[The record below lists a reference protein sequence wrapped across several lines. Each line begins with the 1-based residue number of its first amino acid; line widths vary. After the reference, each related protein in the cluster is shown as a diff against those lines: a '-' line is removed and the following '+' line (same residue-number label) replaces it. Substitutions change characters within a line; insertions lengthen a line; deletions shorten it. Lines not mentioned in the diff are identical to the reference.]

1 MDKKDELLVSETNA
15 LELVRSV
22 NLFEEVK
29 TKIGL
34 LLNDTSKNFV
44 KIGYWLL
51 KLNKVDLALYGYKTI
66 YDFAKD
72 VFGLG
77 TTSVKNMVGVANK
90 FCDFDNF
97 YSRYDCVLKE
107 EYKGFSYS
115 QLVELLSVD
124 ELDLDKFNCSMP
136 IAEMRENKVL
146 LSVEK
151 CVGDIVSNHLKKIE
165 TEILPLFENPSELF
179 RDENG
184 LCITTE
190 GGETALLLDG
200 DFKWRKGKL
209 QKDMLTYRLA
219 CSIEYKCFWK
229 TYKDCYFTLKYE
241 YTNKGDEIFV
251 ECSIASNFTDWDK
264 YLKKQ
269 LKMDFNLNIDSFSEI
284 KKKVESFIKEY
295 VDFLNSYDSKK
306 EKLEVSKKKQLSKVN
321 AHKDLYVEL
330 ISVPNFKLGNYIK
343 KTKDYAKFESEID
356 ELKKIFNVNNDS
368 IISATGSLYGEL
380 EISLYL
386 NLIDDYY
393 VRNSYYGGLKLYIR
407 KNVSSKDYKGNE
419 MVNKFEVVDYCDKD
433 YIAFVLEYLKE
444 KYKSQTSDLNKKE

>member
-22 NLFEEVK
+22 DIFEEVK

-51 KLNKVDLALYGYKTI
+51 KLNKVDLALYGYKSI

-90 FCDFDNF
+90 FCDFDNY
-97 YSRYDCVLKE
+97 YSKYDCVLKE

-124 ELDLDKFNCSMP
+124 ELDLEKFNCSMP
-136 IAEMRENKVL
+136 VAEMRENKVL

-165 TEILPLFENPSELF
+165 TEILPLFENPSEF
-179 RDENG
+179 FKDENG

-190 GGETALLLDG
+190 NGEIVLLLDG

-209 QKDMLTYRLA
+209 VKEMLTYRLA

-229 TYKDCYFTLKYE
+229 DYKDCYFTLRYE

-269 LKMDFNLNIDSFSEI
+269 IKMNFNLNIDSPSEI
-284 KKKVESFIKEY
+284 KSKVENFIKEY
-295 VDFLNSYDSKK
+295 VDFLSSYDSKK
-306 EKLEVSKKKQLSKVN
+306 EKLEVSKEKQLSKAN
-321 AHKDLYVEL
+321 ANKELYLEL
-330 ISVPNFKLGNYIK
+330 ISIPNFKLRDYIK
-343 KTKDYAKFESEID
+343 KAKGYAKFETEID
-356 ELKKIFNVNNDS
+356 RLKKISNINNDS
-368 IISATGSLYGEL
+368 IISARGSAWGEL

-386 NLIDDYY
+386 NLVDDYY
-393 VRNSYYGGLKLYIR
+393 LSYSYYGLDLYLR
-407 KNVSSKDYKGNE
+407 KNVSDKDYKGNK
-419 MVNKFEVVDYCDKD
+419 MVNKFESVDYQDKE
-433 YIAFVLEYLKE
+433 YVAFVLEYLKE
-444 KYKSQTSDLNKKE
+444 KYKGQTSDLNKKE